1 MKKRPRVKK
10 QVAVTQ
16 HQTMPAVTTLALNLT
31 TDKDLR
37 AAYVKALRLKG
48 WTLESIAFAL
58 DLTRE
63 RIRQIQLMASPANIV
78 YILSNPGEF
87 PVPELE
93 TREIEVAAEA
103 EYVEPSPETLARL
116 LELQPLAQKVRYDH
130 STYRKEAEEYSA
142 LVWHAYSVEGV
153 TLYRL
158 AKCLGVT
165 HGALRFRL
173 ARYGYLTPKTG
184 KSKCYSPIK
193 QTNRAVAQ

>member
-10 QVAVTQ
+10 QVSVNQ

-93 TREIEVAAEA
+93 TREIEVPGDP

-116 LELQPLAQKVRYDH
+116 LELKPLAQQVRYDH
-130 STYRKEAEEYSA
+130 LTYRKEAEEYTA
-142 LVWHAYSVEGV
+142 LIWQAYSVEGV

-158 AKCLGVT
+158 AKRLGVT

-184 KSKCYSPIK
+184 KSKCYSPVK